1 MTLAK
6 KINFSGFGF
15 ELGQMQRGLIA
26 SPEKARDY
34 FSILSNAGIVIEDQG
49 CITQYGPQTKMK
61 FFSESDLK
69 KINWDHYIE
78 AYHKTF
84 TLLNNESILLNWGG
98 DHSIAIATVGAFVRN
113 HLDGYVIW
121 IDAHADLNLPSFS
134 LTGNLHGMP
143 MSILLNLNNV
153 SSYNF
158 KWLEQYL
165 SPEKLIYIGL
175 RDLDP
180 FEEDIIQ
187 KLKIKNFTR
196 RSIRKIGIENVINEI
211 CQIVNDSPV
220 HISFDIDSVDPR
232 VAPST
237 GVPVNDGLSLDE
249 LHLLAV
255 RFSEFNLQS
264 VDMVELNPSLGTQ
277 LQVDQ
282 TFITA
287 MNFLKNL
294 FTYPGGFYE
303 RMGKRIET
311 DDTLKMEWS
320 I

>member
-1 MTLAK
+1 M
-6 KINFSGFGF
+6 
-15 ELGQMQRGLIA
+15 
-26 SPEKARDY
+26 
-34 FSILSNAGIVIEDQG
+34 
-49 CITQYGPQTKMK
+49 
-61 FFSESDLK
+61 
-69 KINWDHYIE
+69 
-78 AYHKTF
+78 
-84 TLLNNESILLNWGG
+84 GG